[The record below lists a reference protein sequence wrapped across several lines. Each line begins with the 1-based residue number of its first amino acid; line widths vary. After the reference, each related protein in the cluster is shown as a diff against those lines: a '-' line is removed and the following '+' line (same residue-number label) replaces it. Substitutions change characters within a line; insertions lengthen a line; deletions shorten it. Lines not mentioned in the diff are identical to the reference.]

1 MVVYSRWQNLEKIAV
16 LVDGAQILSFK
27 TLGKLIDP
35 KKLLHVLTEGRK
47 AVIARWYQKVIIPD
61 PRAPLEV
68 KNHIISMITWIV
80 DHVVADNFY
89 DVKISRKD
97 TDSYMVADIY
107 EIVHEKLAE
116 IIVIVSGDGVFT
128 KPARFAR
135 RSGIKV
141 EVASTK
147 KWMQPPPLA
156 KSLEQE
162 CDRFIE
168 LADFEDK
175 ILVAR
180 ATEEGISEIK

>member
-1 MVVYSRWQNLEKIAV
+1 
-16 LVDGAQILSFK
+16 
-27 TLGKLIDP
+27 
-35 KKLLHVLTEGRK
+35 
-47 AVIARWYQKVIIPD
+47 
-61 PRAPLEV
+61 
-68 KNHIISMITWIV
+68 MITWIV

-116 IIVIVSGDGVFT
+116 TIVIVSGDGVFT